1 MAQSISRGSI
11 RAYLLVHTTEVLA
24 PDRLQDRIDAL
35 ASMERIVAGRPLRN
49 NHNYPINP
57 PTVHERGCLPLP
69 PLLGA
74 AAPHKDAVARI
85 TAE

>member
-1 MAQSISRGSI
+1 MGQSISRGSI
-11 RAYLLVHTTEVLA
+11 RADLFVQATEVRA
-24 PDRLQDRIDAL
+24 PDLLQDRIDAL
-35 ASMERIVAGRPLRN
+35 PSMERIVAGRPLRN

-57 PTVHERGCLPLP
+57 PTVHERGCLPLL